1 MTQGYNRASPATIHT
16 HELENNQ
23 ESHRNREHST
33 SCRDE
38 ENRTA
43 TGGGYQP
50 LCCSPWRDGRDFELQ
65 RGQTRAKREAA
76 RNHEGGVDAGAR
88 DLRQITPGPAA
99 AQSRSADKKNRH
111 EGVALQERLE
121 PQTLAWKKTKEGR
134 PMAARFRESKTADG
148 ARRRKPAHGGSIAG
162 RRPDRRKQKQRRGCF
177 GRNLWENR
185 NRRRLWETPGT
196 SRGTD
201 GEGRG
206 KSSSGLIQCGGDRE
220 QH

>member
-1 MTQGYNRASPATIHT
+1 VGVFDNLPRENDLGHEKLRTLDLMTQGYNRASPATIHT

-76 RNHEGGVDAGAR
+76 RNHEGGIDAGAR
-88 DLRQITPGPAA
+88 DLRQITPGPAT
-99 AQSRSADKKNRH
+99 AQSRGADKKNRH
-111 EGVALQERLE
+111 EGVALQERPE

-134 PMAARFRESKTADG
+134 PMAARFRESKTRTAAPLREKKKETNPNVTFNSKLNRAG
-148 ARRRKPAHGGSIAG
+148 PQTTSGG
-162 RRPDRRKQKQRRGCF
+162 QQM
-177 GRNLWENR
+177 N
-185 NRRRLWETPGT
+185 TP
-196 SRGTD
+196 
-201 GEGRG
+201 E
-206 KSSSGLIQCGGDRE
+206 
-220 QH
+220 